1 MVESLEYNSNKGCPE
16 GYRHRKGYKSSTGK
30 YVEPRCIKA
39 QSIYPAGGENL
50 RQNVTARARRRLKG
64 ARGKLGLSQK
74 CPKGQ
79 ILRAPYVRRYS
90 TTVRKEGFNVR
101 RGNKTFRVYPEAKSV
116 LVKAKCVEDKGLPG
130 KGGPGG
136 ETIAPLR
143 KGELAKYGY
152 KAQLGREARHAALKK
167 AIDVYGPLGVFRKLD
182 AITKLTQRTS
192 PDAHKVFKADR
203 DWVTKNYSFQ
213 KN

>member
-1 MVESLEYNSNKGCPE
+1 MVESLEYNSTKGCPE
-16 GYRHRKGYKSSTGK
+16 GYRHRKAYKSSTGK
-30 YVEPRCIKA
+30 YVEPRCIKS
-39 QSIYPAGGENL
+39 QSIYPKGGENL
-50 RQNVTARARRRLKG
+50 RQNMTARARRRLKG
-64 ARGKLGLSQK
+64 VKGKLGLTQK

-130 KGGPGG
+130 KGD
-136 ETIAPLR
+136 TIGPLR

-167 AIDVYGPLGVFRKLD
+167 AIDVYGPLGVFHKLD
-182 AITKLTQRTS
+182 AITKLTQRTA
-192 PDAHKVFKADR
+192 PDAHKVFKTDR
-203 DWVTKNYSFQ
+203 EWVTINYSFQ
-213 KN
+213 KD